1 MIPVIETRG
10 LSRRYGW
17 VAAQSDCSSTVPRRA
32 DVRGE
37 EPDGAGR
44 LRLRPGRPSAKVAA
58 LSGTPRQVAAFLAG
72 TGFLAQETGRTSAR
86 LTELAE
92 AVRSR

>member
-10 LSRRYGW
+10 RYAW
-17 VAAQSDCSSTVPRRA
+17 VAARSDCSSTVPGGRMSALKGRTA
-32 DVRGE
+32 Q
-37 EPDGAGR
+37 AR
-44 LRLRPGRPSAKVAA
+44 LRL
-58 LSGTPRQVAAFLAG
+58 LAG